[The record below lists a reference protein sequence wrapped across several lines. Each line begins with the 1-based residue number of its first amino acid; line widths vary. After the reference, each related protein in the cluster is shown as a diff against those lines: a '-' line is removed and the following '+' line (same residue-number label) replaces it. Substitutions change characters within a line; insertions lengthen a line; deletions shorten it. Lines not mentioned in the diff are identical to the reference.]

1 MRTKFKAWTKP
12 YLDEHQEMSLK
23 DEEINKLDNFYLEI
37 GSGKGDFLIQMSNK
51 YPDLFFLGIEK
62 NVTCAGITTKKLVDN
77 EIKNVKLLYADFERI
92 SPLIKDESVEII
104 FLNFSDPWPKKR
116 HHKRR
121 LTSTKFLD
129 EYKRILKPNGKLIF
143 KSDNADLFAY
153 SIEMLEEAHFHI
165 ESITNDYDG
174 SDPFDAATEYE
185 TFFREEGTK
194 INRVVVKKNG

>member
-51 YPDLFFLGIEK
+51 YPNLFFLGIER
-62 NVTCAGITTKKLVDN
+62 NVTCAGIATKKLVDA
-77 EIKNVKLLYADFERI
+77 EVKNVKMLHADFERI
-92 SPLIKDESVEII
+92 SPLIKDESVETI

-121 LTSTKFLD
+121 LTSDRFLS

-143 KSDNADLFAY
+143 KSDNIDLF
-153 SIEMLEEAHFHI
+153 SFTIETLETTDFVI
-165 ESITNDYDG
+165 ESVTNDYDG
-174 SDPFDAATEYE
+174 NDPFDAITEYE
-185 TFFREEGTK
+185 AFFREEGTK